1 MGKNQIVRQLADCED
16 ETDALLRELQD
27 WRKQHDQT
35 FEKIKIGHNHNPIPP
50 SENNIRQIQP
60 KAPPKTENVDI
71 LRVHDRPHSNILA
84 PPKTPENGDHEHSST
99 SPSANRK
106 NHATTSIQKAR
117 MRQFQRRAAQHQREN
132 RSRRDNNNT
141 SRDSSRSA
149 GSSRPG
155 TSNSGKN
162 SNNTSRTST
171 PGTQIESIERS
182 LLASNISNKKNSQKI
197 VINK

>member
-106 NHATTSIQKAR
+106 NAPTSIQKAR

-132 RSRRDNNNT
+132 RSRRENA

-155 TSNSGKN
+155 
-162 SNNTSRTST
+162 
-171 PGTQIESIERS
+171 
-182 LLASNISNKKNSQKI
+182 
-197 VINK
+197 